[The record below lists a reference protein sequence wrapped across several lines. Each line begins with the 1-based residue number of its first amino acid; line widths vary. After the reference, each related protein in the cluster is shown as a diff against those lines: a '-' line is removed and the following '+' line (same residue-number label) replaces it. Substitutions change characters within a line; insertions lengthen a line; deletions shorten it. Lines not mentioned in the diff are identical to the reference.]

1 MHSIFVKGEQVIKVH
16 ENVVRYMKDFHAKK
30 YDQFFLKQ
38 KVALNKSKPCLF
50 KDERYHTIKSG
61 KTSLQNTYMWFFFQ
75 DKVQYSVTNISR
87 TK

>member
-1 MHSIFVKGEQVIKVH
+1 LHSIFVKGEQVIKVH

-38 KVALNKSKPCLF
+38 KVALNKSKLCLF

-61 KTSLQNTYMWFFFQ
+61 KTSSKHLHVVFF
-75 DKVQYSVTNISR
+75 SR
-87 TK
+87 